1 MEILMNGMWR
11 LTGMAL
17 ALCLF
22 SAGLTARTPS
32 SVLDRLDETRAKA

>member
-22 SAGLTARTPS
+22 SAWLTADAF
-32 SVLDRLDETRAKA
+32 LRA

>member
-11 LTGMAL
+11 LTGTPL

-32 SVLDRLDETRAKA
+32 SVVDRLDETRAKP